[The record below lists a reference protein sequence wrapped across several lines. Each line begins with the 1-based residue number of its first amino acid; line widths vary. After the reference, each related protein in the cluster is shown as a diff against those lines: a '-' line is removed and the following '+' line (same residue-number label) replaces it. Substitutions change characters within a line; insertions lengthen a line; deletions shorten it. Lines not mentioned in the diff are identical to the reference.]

1 MNSEK
6 VREIKEC
13 LEEFKDDR
21 IGYYTNGIDRF
32 ILTKEDTLALINEL
46 ETENERLMK
55 LQSRG
60 GCRVAELGIEN
71 QQLKDKVTELESEN
85 KELEVLVDISNEREY
100 RKKFIEEWRK
110 EYQKELDKEGEGH
123 IAGFPDFDLVYKL
136 YFEQKDR
143 IAELETEN
151 AIIKNSVAMRDY
163 KTLEEMS
170 NNKVKQFAERLKEKL
185 GSVDLIK
192 GWAVKVFIDE
202 TLKEYE

>member
-6 VREIKEC
+6 VKEIKKSLQQEIH
-13 LEEFKDDR
+13 LTEYVDSAYSENVRLDLLKDV
-21 IGYYTNGIDRF
+21 
-32 ILTKEDTLALINEL
+32 LTLINEL

-85 KELEVLVDISNEREY
+85 KELKVLVDISNEREY

-143 IAELETEN
+143 IAELENTEE
-151 AIIKNSVAMRDY
+151 I
-163 KTLEEMS
+163 MS
-170 NNKVKQFAERLKEKL
+170 KDMQKQ
-185 GSVDLIK
+185 V
-192 GWAVKVFIDE
+192 
-202 TLKEYE
+202 